1 MRIECGSSI
10 LAARL
15 VRTMNQLTEVYGK
28 PNAISMDNGP
38 EMISE
43 KFIEWA
49 KEQGIVLMFIQRG

>member
-1 MRIECGSSI
+1 
-10 LAARL
+10 
-15 VRTMNQLTEVYGK
+15 MNQLTEVYGK